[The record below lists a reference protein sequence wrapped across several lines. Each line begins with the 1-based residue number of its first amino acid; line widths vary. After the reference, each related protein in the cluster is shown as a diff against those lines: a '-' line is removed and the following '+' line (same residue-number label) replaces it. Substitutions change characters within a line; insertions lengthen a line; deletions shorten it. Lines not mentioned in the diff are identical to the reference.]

1 VHTLARHINRVFR
14 ASLLTSGPLVIGVTN
29 DGVAEVRETKPP
41 NKWWRACYACF
52 ALAKRGGGL
61 FRFKGGGAIF
71 FKRSWTNVFLMK
83 LGRQADGLPS
93 ANASRHFLRL
103 ARARATALGVILLC
117 AAAALAT
124 DVRGKITSISVSAT
138 DPALGT
144 VLIEGKVEKDTSVDK
159 ASTRVTA
166 KTSIFRMEGGK
177 KVAGKF
183 SDLKVGQTVE
193 ASFTGPVAESY
204 PVQGAASEIVILQTR

>member
-1 VHTLARHINRVFR
+1 M
-14 ASLLTSGPLVIGVTN
+14 
-29 DGVAEVRETKPP
+29 
-41 NKWWRACYACF
+41 
-52 ALAKRGGGL
+52 
-61 FRFKGGGAIF
+61 F
-71 FKRSWTNVFLMK
+71 FKSSWTNVFLMK
-83 LGRQADGLPS
+83 LGRQAEGLPS
-93 ANASRHFLRL
+93 PNASRHFLPL

-117 AAAALAT
+117 ASAAFAT

-138 DPALGT
+138 NPALGT

-159 ASTRVTA
+159 ASARVTA
-166 KTSIFRMEGGK
+166 ETSIFRMEDGK

-193 ASFTGPVAESY
+193 ASFTGPVAGSY